1 MNNLHFITYF
11 VFFLEKTDNTAWFN
25 KCLSQLRHHVFCV
38 EYILLNPLKI
48 EQQSVYNQRKGV
60 LFFMF
65 LQEIGLKRFIFVMFN
80 LT

>member
-1 MNNLHFITYF
+1 MY
-11 VFFLEKTDNTAWFN
+11 
-25 KCLSQLRHHVFCV
+25 FCV

-60 LFFMF
+60 LLFMF
-65 LQEIGLKRFIFVMFN
+65 PQEIGSKRFIFVMFN